1 MQTHARPRGF
11 SIIELMVTV
20 LIASVLLGL
29 AVPSFM
35 QTIRGNRLISQANE
49 LVGALNFTRSEALK
63 RAESVTIC
71 SSNDNATC
79 LGSRNWS
86 TGWII
91 FVDTNANGVLDGGE
105 TALQTAPQVAAE
117 FTLNAT
123 ARPFVRYTATGS
135 SGAGAEIFTLLRPT
149 CTGLNARRISIT
161 TVGRVNTQ
169 TVACP

>member
-11 SIIELMVTV
+11 TIIELMMTV
-20 LIASVLLGL
+20 LVASLLLGL

-35 QTIRGNRLISQANE
+35 QTIRGNRLIGQANE

-71 SSNDNATC
+71 SSNDNTTC

-86 TGWII
+86 SGWII

-105 TALQTAPQVAAE
+105 TALQAAPQVATE

-123 ARPFVRYTATGS
+123 ARAFVRYTATGS
-135 SGAGAEIFTLLRPT
+135 AGSGAEIFTLLRPT
-149 CTGLNARRISIT
+149 CTGPNARRISIT
-161 TVGRVNTQ
+161 AVGRVNTQ